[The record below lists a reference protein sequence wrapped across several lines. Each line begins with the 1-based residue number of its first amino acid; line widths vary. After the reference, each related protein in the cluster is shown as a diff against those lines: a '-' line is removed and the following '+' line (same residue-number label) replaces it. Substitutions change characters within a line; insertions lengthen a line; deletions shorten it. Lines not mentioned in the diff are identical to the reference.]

1 VKRLAILFLLLG
13 GLLVSAIGQN
23 PIPTQARHST
33 PGAKQASAKHAST
46 KQHKST
52 KRAGTNLQPLAAG
65 IVTGNGA
72 TITVHKS
79 FCLNVGQQN
88 TCNGQPDV
96 AFPTTLQFQV
106 CVFTGTNTNCSLQPI
121 LDTFDV
127 NIGSNANGVDPS
139 SKQYEF
145 GSAGDTYIICEAP
158 TAGFT
163 ALPRPDLSTGG
174 SFQAASEFCIRVT
187 PSSGNVQAQFLNVEH
202 PPTTLTPTATSVPPT
217 ATVAPTD
224 TPVPPVPT
232 ITPIVPVVVVNTAV
246 PTATSVPTVT
256 SVPPTATSVP
266 PTSTPAPTNTPVPPT
281 NTPVPPTNTPVPPTA
296 TAAPAPTDTSVPPV
310 PTNTPKPLK
319 KPTNTPVPT
328 ATTAAPPVK
337 IGPAPK
343 PPKILPIT
351 GLGGTQAVGHNL
363 AVGRVFRAAHGN
375 VALGITTQPQTGGG
389 SSPMTPILPVILGAM
404 VIGLGALT
412 RRFAFGKI

>member
-1 VKRLAILFLLLG
+1 MKRLAILFLLLG

-202 PPTTLTPTATSVPPT
+202 PPT
-217 ATVAPTD
+217 
-224 TPVPPVPT
+224 

-375 VALGITTQPQTGGG
+375 VALGTTTQPQTGGG